1 MLPNLPG
8 LLSTMVKQEDLSD
21 DLAALAI
28 SCDEPVATNQ
38 SSGHKLVE
46 GSDSAAVGSLCI
58 SPDTGG

>member
-28 SCDEPVATNQ
+28 SCDESIATNQ

-46 GSDSAAVGSLCI
+46 GSDSAVIGSLCI
-58 SPDTGG
+58 SPATGG